1 MLSIGERNISPQ
13 LWILYIL
20 LAVVVSMLMSCK
32 RLNLHALRN
41 LVASWRCHLPR
52 RALLPFGWVETCGFG
67 VPNFASQPPKAT
79 YRRITMK
86 HPHCF
91 VDFPVKYRD
100 AQASHGPPH
109 HLDVDCCKLKHVEEP
124 TFQRPGASRK
134 SQWAP
139 PWWFA
144 SADPLCPYSAAGSG
158 QTSLPPCCRNRWRW
172 SWAGK
177 Y

>member
-109 HLDVDCCKLKHVEEP
+109 HLDVDCCKLKTCWRTNFP
-124 TFQRPGASRK
+124 
-134 SQWAP
+134 
-139 PWWFA
+139 
-144 SADPLCPYSAAGSG
+144 AARGFEKIAVG
-158 QTSLPPCCRNRWRW
+158 TSLMVRFCWPTLPVLCSRIW
-172 SWAGK
+172 SNFTSALLP
-177 Y
+177 